1 MDGKLTF
8 RFYPDE
14 DILYVGVR
22 DPYSGQ
28 VVEEL
33 EEGVVARMNPGSRDV
48 ENLEILYVSRRLAA
62 GGALELPVLAALRLE
77 VP

>member
-1 MDGKLTF
+1 MEAKLTI

-22 DPYSGQ
+22 EPYSGQ

-33 EEGVVARMNPGSRDV
+33 EEGVVARMSPGGREI
-48 ENLEILYVSRRLAA
+48 ENLEILYVSRRLAT
-62 GGALELPVLAALRLE
+62 GGALELPVLAALRL
-77 VP
+77 VAP